1 MDDNLVS
8 VITPT
13 YNSENYIRECLESV
27 MRQSYELWEMIIVDD
42 CSTDQTFEILKDY
55 RSKDDRIKIYR
66 LEKNKGSGPAR
77 NLALKKARG
86 RYVAFLDSD
95 DFWHAQ
101 KLSIQVQFMK
111 KTNAEITYSLTDSVD
126 NNSVFKVKN
135 ISRMESV
142 GPKWIFKGHC
152 DWIFDSC
159 GRQNSGWV

>member
-1 MDDNLVS
+1 MS
-8 VITPT
+8 W
-13 YNSENYIRECLESV
+13 SV

-66 LEKNKGSGPAR
+66 LEKQGSGPAR

-111 KTNAEITYSLTDSVD
+111 KTNAEISYSSYRLVD
-126 NNSVFKVKN
+126 NNSVFKG
-135 ISRMESV
+135 R
-142 GPKWIFKGHC
+142 IFHAWKVL
-152 DWIFDSC
+152 DQMDI
-159 GRQNSGWV
+159 